1 MRQREFGQYC
11 GLARTLEVVG
21 ERWALLIVRDLLVR
35 PRRYGE
41 LHKGLP
47 AIPTNVLASRLKELE
62 AAGVVER
69 RLLPAPERGVAYA
82 LTERGR
88 ELEDAVV
95 HLARWGARA
104 LGDPRPGE
112 IATEESMVI
121 ALRSTFRP
129 ERAAGVSATWEVRG
143 GDVVFHARVH
153 DGTLT
158 AGPGPAP
165 DAPDLTITGGAGP
178 PPLRELMAGELTPAA
193 ALRSGRLQ
201 VTGPRRLLTTFADV
215 FRI

>member
-1 MRQREFGQYC
+1 VRQREFGQYC
-11 GLARTLEVVG
+11 GLARALEVVG

-62 AAGVVER
+62 AAGIVER
-69 RLLPAPERGVAYA
+69 QLLPAPERGVTYA

-88 ELEDAVV
+88 DLEDAVL

-104 LGDPRPGE
+104 LAEPRPGE
-112 IATEESMVI
+112 IVTPESMVM
-121 ALRSTFRP
+121 ALRSTFRA
-129 ERAAGVSATWEVRG
+129 ERAAGVTATWEVRG
-143 GDVVFHARVH
+143 GDVVFHARVV
-153 DGTLT
+153 DGVLE

-165 DAPDLTITGGAGP
+165 VAADLTISGTDGP
-178 PPLRELMAGELTPAA
+178 PPLRELMAGELSPGAA
-193 ALRSGRLQ
+193 VRSGAIQLA
-201 VTGPRRLLTTFADV
+201 GPRRLLTTFADV